1 MNHCFEKMEKLRNWH
16 RCLAGDTQITQYLPR
31 CQNDV
36 LDRSFQYIA
45 ARLLPVFGRKLTS
58 AVWNFWKAGGGRVT
72 SCRILVLTGQLLM
85 VADRMY
91 WWQVFGAC
99 SLVHTNG
106 SPARTSWVESPGGT
120 YSFLPD
126 FAPGW
131 SCTAGVR
138 LAVTR
143 VIMCKKLP
151 RNRTRDLYQT
161 LWLYWRCSQL
171 PRRIQ
176 MASRTVEEQPYW
188 PRTSC
193 LVFFYERGSG
203 KCAEA
208 SSALKSRERCQE
220 NVGPVIT
227 PHGRADPAEDSSK
240 DAVGLDEQRY
250 DTNTS
255 EFCFSTQ
262 NQQDKLTKYQS
273 VLRSKLYGLVG
284 SRR

>member
-1 MNHCFEKMEKLRNWH
+1 MNHCFQKNGK
-16 RCLAGDTQITQYLPR
+16 AK
-31 CQNDV
+31 
-36 LDRSFQYIA
+36 
-45 ARLLPVFGRKLTS
+45 KLTS
-58 AVWNFWKAGGGRVT
+58 MSFRRYPDYPVSAKMPERCARQKLPIHCGTFAASLWAQIDISRVELLAGWRGACYVMQDLGVDWTTTDGRW
-72 SCRILVLTGQLLM
+72 QD
-85 VADRMY
+85 A
-91 WWQVFGAC
+91 WWQVFRAC
-99 SLVHTNG
+99 SLVHTNR

-120 YSFLPD
+120 DSFLPD

-171 PRRIQ
+171 PRRIR
-176 MASRTVEEQPYW
+176 MASKTVKEQPHW

-193 LVFFYERGSG
+193 LVFFHERGSG

-250 DTNTS
+250 DTNSS